1 MKRFFCN
8 SLFYIGIVIMILLG
22 IAVGYNIDH
31 NFLKLYTAKM
41 GQVPIRYCIFIIIL
55 FIDYLLFEEINHY
68 TFIFRYKSVSNFII
82 KSMKQ
87 EVIMSVILL
96 LIFHLPIFILN
107 TKEFI
112 NNIVLIMLV
121 ILNITLI
128 FSVMLA
134 IIRLLNVWINNRITS
149 TSIFLLVFACLDVLL
164 GYFSYFYMEH
174 YIFDF
179 DAILVLPYVYHFYPF
194 IFSFMC
200 TLDIVLLFVTSKKM
214 KERDYIIKQNEI
226 CE

>member
-87 EVIMSVILL
+87 E
-96 LIFHLPIFILN
+96 
-107 TKEFI
+107 FI
-112 NNIVLIMLV
+112 NNIV
-121 ILNITLI
+121 NK
-128 FSVMLA
+128 
-134 IIRLLNVWINNRITS
+134 
-149 TSIFLLVFACLDVLL
+149 FLCI
-164 GYFSYFYMEH
+164 YY
-174 YIFDF
+174 
-179 DAILVLPYVYHFYPF
+179 
-194 IFSFMC
+194 
-200 TLDIVLLFVTSKKM
+200 
-214 KERDYIIKQNEI
+214 
-226 CE
+226 

>member
-68 TFIFRYKSVSNFII
+68 T
-82 KSMKQ
+82 
-87 EVIMSVILL
+87 LL

-134 IIRLLNVWINNRITS
+134 IIRLLNVWINNRIMS

-164 GYFSYFYMEH
+164 GHFSYFYMEH

>member
-112 NNIVLIMLV
+112 NNIGFKQITTKIIV
-121 ILNITLI
+121 ICFTY
-128 FSVMLA
+128 S
-134 IIRLLNVWINNRITS
+134 
-149 TSIFLLVFACLDVLL
+149 
-164 GYFSYFYMEH
+164 
-174 YIFDF
+174 
-179 DAILVLPYVYHFYPF
+179 
-194 IFSFMC
+194 
-200 TLDIVLLFVTSKKM
+200 
-214 KERDYIIKQNEI
+214 
-226 CE
+226 

>member
-1 MKRFFCN
+1 
-8 SLFYIGIVIMILLG
+8 
-22 IAVGYNIDH
+22 
-31 NFLKLYTAKM
+31 
-41 GQVPIRYCIFIIIL
+41 
-55 FIDYLLFEEINHY
+55 
-68 TFIFRYKSVSNFII
+68 
-82 KSMKQ
+82 MKQ

-164 GYFSYFYMEH
+164 GHFSYFYMEH

>member
-82 KSMKQ
+82 KSNY
-87 EVIMSVILL
+87 VSN
-96 LIFHLPIFILN
+96 F
-107 TKEFI
+107 TI
-112 NNIVLIMLV
+112 N
-121 ILNITLI
+121 
-128 FSVMLA
+128 FSSA
-134 IIRLLNVWINNRITS
+134 HI
-149 TSIFLLVFACLDVLL
+149 
-164 GYFSYFYMEH
+164 H
-174 YIFDF
+174 
-179 DAILVLPYVYHFYPF
+179 
-194 IFSFMC
+194 
-200 TLDIVLLFVTSKKM
+200 
-214 KERDYIIKQNEI
+214 IKYKGI
-226 CE
+226 Y

>member
-55 FIDYLLFEEINHY
+55 FIGYLLFEEINHY

-149 TSIFLLVFACLDVLL
+149 TSIF
-164 GYFSYFYMEH
+164 Y
-174 YIFDF
+174 
-179 DAILVLPYVYHFYPF
+179 
-194 IFSFMC
+194 
-200 TLDIVLLFVTSKKM
+200 
-214 KERDYIIKQNEI
+214 
-226 CE
+226 